1 MPGVFMKFLIALFI
15 LVTTPVF
22 AQDTNLADVK
32 VGKLQAIESAWLEDL
47 ESGLNHKQQKVMA
60 LISLVA
66 TRMNNASDENRRE
79 EAEYAHVGFTARF
92 QNIREER
99 AELANKEIK
108 LDYAGIQNYSK
119 RLDSLISDLQTFLK

>member
-1 MPGVFMKFLIALFI
+1 MKYLIALSI
-15 LVTTPVF
+15 LMTTPAF
-22 AQDTNLADVK
+22 ASNTNLADVK
-32 VGKLQAIESAWLEDL
+32 EGKLQAVESMWLQDL
-47 ESGLNHKQQKVMA
+47 EKGLNPKQQKAMA

-66 TRMNNASDENRRE
+66 TKMNNASDENRRE

-92 QNIREER
+92 QDIREER

-119 RLDSLISDLQTFLK
+119 RLDSLIGDLQSFLK

>member
-1 MPGVFMKFLIALFI
+1 MKFLIAISI
-15 LVTTPVF
+15 LLTTSAF
-22 AQDTNLADVK
+22 AQNANLADVK
-32 VGKLQAIESAWLEDL
+32 EGKLQAVESMWLEDL
-47 ESGLNHKQQKVMA
+47 ELDLNIKQQKAMA

-66 TRMNNASDENRRE
+66 TKMNNASDENRRE
-79 EAEYAHVGFTARF
+79 EAEYAHVGFAARF

-119 RLDSLISDLQTFLK
+119 RLELLIGDLQAFLK